1 MISMTFDY
9 FLLYITL
16 KDYHITDGL
25 PKNVYLVSGSLDADD
40 QLRQMQL
47 TIEAVFEYRE
57 SLRNIPCS

>member
-1 MISMTFDY
+1 MTFDVFY
-9 FLLYITL
+9 NISISL
-16 KDYHITDGL
+16 KDYYITDGL